1 MKCTIRP
8 ALAGDAGAIS
18 AVILRALRETN
29 ARGLYPAVEIHLAD
43 LSLFLDGIRTVGGRS
58 TAANGVWSA
67 AGS

>member
-29 ARGLYPAVEIHLAD
+29 ARDYTPP
-43 LSLFLDGIRTVGGRS
+43 
-58 TAANGVWSA
+58 
-67 AGS
+67 